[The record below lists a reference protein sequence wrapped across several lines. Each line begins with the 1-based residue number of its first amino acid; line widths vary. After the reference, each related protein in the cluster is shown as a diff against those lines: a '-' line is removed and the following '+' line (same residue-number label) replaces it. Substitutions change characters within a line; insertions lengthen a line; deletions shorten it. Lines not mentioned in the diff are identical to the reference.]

1 MPNLPFEMEHAVQEV
16 VPEGV
21 QRPMDVRS
29 LPANM
34 AIFAGQL
41 RTAVQAII
49 LVCVA
54 LLARTRARLDGA
66 SQNGARHR
74 ITDRF
79 EAYPENAQLT
89 LTLTVGGATI
99 EKSKPDAI
107 ERSGHFAFAFTP
119 TVAGRGTA
127 TVVLT
132 TPEGT
137 ERVVIDNVVVEPDLP
152 TAIAHQ
158 GAAPPPDGSIRY
170 SKEAAWDGR
179 FLTTP
184 ATKMALASGKTP
196 TLAVS
201 KGAIVLIEGQPH
213 VYVQRDPEAFYLR
226 LVKTGEG
233 NDRYV
238 AVIDGVRE
246 GERVVTLGAEKMPR
260 K

>member
-1 MPNLPFEMEHAVQEV
+1 MSSRCIRIVVTACALSVVATIATAQGRGNPNPLRMITKTIYTPRTEFFAVYRPYVVGQE
-16 VPEGV
+16 G
-21 QRPMDVRS
+21 R
-29 LPANM
+29 L
-34 AIFAGQL
+34 
-41 RTAVQAII
+41 TAHM
-49 LVCVA
+49 
-54 LLARTRARLDGA
+54 
-66 SQNGARHR
+66 SR

-99 EKSKPDAI
+99 ERSKPDAI

-137 ERVVIDNVVVEPDLP
+137 ERFVIDTIVVEPDLP
-152 TAIAHQ
+152 TAIADQ

-184 ATKMALASGKTP
+184 ATKMVLASGKTP
-196 TLAVS
+196 ALAVS
-201 KGAIVLIEGQPH
+201 KGAIVQIEGQPH

-226 LVKTGEG
+226 LVKTGEN

-238 AVIDGVRE
+238 AVTDGVRE